1 MDSSWLLPGL
11 AFFLLLALLVL
22 LLRPWRERLR
32 RRAIAFRAARAER
45 GAEDLLRAAGYEVIE
60 RQVRGEGRLWVDG
73 RWWRFEVRADLLVE
87 RRAVHPWL
95 QPGDRLV
102 VEVKTGARGP
112 DPFHPPTRRQL
123 LEYLQVFQPD
133 GVLLVDMEQQRI
145 VEIGFPA

>member
-11 AFFLLLALLVL
+11 AFLPLLALMVL
-22 LLRPWRERLR
+22 LLGLWREQR
-32 RRAIAFRAARAER
+32 RRAIASRAARSER
-45 GAEDLLRAAGYEVIE
+45 GAEALLRAAGYEVCE
-60 RQVRGEGRLWVDG
+60 RQIRGEGRLWVDG

-87 RRAVHPWL
+87 RRAAHPGL

-102 VEVKTGARGP
+102 VEVRTGARGP
-112 DPFHPPTRRQL
+112 EPFRPPTRRQL

-145 VEIGFPA
+145 VGIGFPA